1 MQRGGQ
7 LEDANDMSP
16 ADNELMKY
24 NSQMRRH
31 KRKIS
36 LSEVPDEVKR
46 ELEPE
51 VSITPNMKE
60 NIGLKLKQLFVSDS
74 EPMRSPP
81 LTQKQ

>member
-1 MQRGGQ
+1 M
-7 LEDANDMSP
+7 ENADDMSP
-16 ADNELMKY
+16 ADGELMKY

-36 LSEVPDEVKR
+36 LSEVPDEVKK

-60 NIGLKLKQLFVSDS
+60 NVGRNLKQLFVSDS

-81 LTQKQ
+81 LT